1 MIMSNE
7 HSEYELIDRLC
18 GVTTQLADLVR
29 KQAAVIMQAD
39 IPDETMEALEAERQP
54 IDDEMDQLEYRMR
67 RM

>member
-7 HSEYELIDRLC
+7 PGAFELIDRLC

-39 IPDETMEALEAERQP
+39 IPDETKQALEAERQP
-54 IDDEMDQLEYRMR
+54 IDDELDQLEYRMR
-67 RM
+67 RI